1 MNQTYKHSGKFTPI
15 GVSAGVMTGL
25 AAGFLLAYIYAW
37 GIIKIDEQK
46 AAALATLAYGAAVGL
61 AAAYGMKLGKV
72 RNSKVGIAVAVAIA
86 AISLYISWAF
96 WVENIVLR
104 FQQDDVNP
112 FALMTHPQ
120 ALWDLI
126 KLINQNGT
134 WGMSEG
140 DVTKGATLWAFWVL
154 EALAILYAAGQAAY
168 LLLEMQPF
176 CEKCQLWCSSNEKL
190 CLSAGD
196 PVQIRRSLAKRD
208 LTFLEKLGP
217 GNKGASNITAQLHS
231 CSNCGDLNTLTLTQ
245 MAYIPAQKWYQRA
258 SMRQTELVKKFLLS
272 RPEAD
277 AFRNAAHNVKQ
288 VAKAA
293 KA

>member
-1 MNQTYKHSGKFTPI
+1 MNLTYKHSGKFTPVGI
-15 GVSAGVMTGL
+15 SAGLITGL
-25 AAGFLLAYIYAW
+25 AAGSLLAYIYAW

-46 AAALATLAYGAAVGL
+46 AAALATLAYGALVGF

-72 RNSKVGIAVAVAIA
+72 RNSKVGIAVAVVIA

-96 WVENIVLR
+96 WVENIVVR

-112 FALMTHPQ
+112 YGLMTHPQ

-126 KLINQNGT
+126 KLINQEGT

-140 DVTKGATLWAFWVL
+140 STTKGTELWAYWIL
-154 EALAILYAAGQAAY
+154 EAAAILYAAGQAAY
-168 LLLEMQPF
+168 WFLEMQPF

-196 PVQIRRSLAKRD
+196 PILIRRSLAKRD

-217 GNKGASNITAQLHS
+217 GNKGNSNISAQLHS
-231 CSNCGDLNTLTLTQ
+231 CSSCGDLNTLTLTQ
-245 MAYIPAQKWYQRA
+245 MLYIPAQKWYQRA
-258 SMRQTELVKKFLLS
+258 SMRRTELVKKFLLS

-277 AFRNAAHNVKQ
+277 AFRNTAHNVKQ
-288 VAKAA
+288 IAKAA